1 MKIKVPHLVLLL
13 MASSLITVGFSNLK
27 VVGQTGQTNNKG
39 IVYQSES
46 YFCDED
52 AKHPTLVFR
61 SDLGNARLI
70 EFQYSGFG
78 EKWQPLDR
86 CKALAKR
93 SLEFHELGIISYLT
107 DEVLEDG
114 TKVICISSVDADH
127 LQLLEI
133 NPAFVRLLITLK
145 PEDDPQKILDEI
157 RGISSLSS
165 NGEPIIH

>member
-1 MKIKVPHLVLLL
+1 MKIKALHLGLLL
-13 MASSLITVGFSNLK
+13 MASSLITIGFSSLK
-27 VVGQTGQTNNKG
+27 AVGQTGQTNSKG
-39 IVYQSES
+39 ILYQSET
-46 YFCDED
+46 YFCDKYAE
-52 AKHPTLVFR
+52 HPTLVFR

-78 EKWQPLDR
+78 EKWNPLER
-86 CKALAKR
+86 CKELARR
-93 SLEFHELGIISYLT
+93 SLEFYELGIISYLT
-107 DEVLEDG
+107 NEVLQDG

-133 NPAFVRLLITLK
+133 DPKFVRLLLTLK

-165 NGEPIIH
+165 NGEPLIH

>member
-1 MKIKVPHLVLLL
+1 MKIKVPNLILLL
-13 MASSLITVGFSNLK
+13 MASSLITIGFSNLRAAGK
-27 VVGQTGQTNNKG
+27 TSQTNNKG
-39 IVYQSES
+39 ILHQSET

-52 AKHPTLVFR
+52 ATHPTLVFR

-78 EKWQPLDR
+78 EKWQPLER
-86 CKALAKR
+86 CKELAKR

-133 NPAFVRLLITLK
+133 DPDFVRLLITLK
-145 PEDDPQKILDEI
+145 PDDDPQKFLDEV